1 MNVLLLNV
9 SPKSR
14 GSASAFYTSLL
25 RLFLTGCKVQVCQLR
40 RAGDHENV
48 FALLPWAD
56 AVVISAPLYVD
67 AAPAHVAAFLE
78 QAQQRCKET
87 PCRFTLYAISNCGFP
102 EGHQNEL
109 HLRIYEA
116 WCRCAGVSW
125 GGGLGIGGGVILR
138 WMCMLT
144 PLFAVLDTARLI
156 LAAQA
161 APLTVQTILS
171 CYSSM
176 LVTLAM
182 SLGAVICLAILGHRI
197 KRGACRKNL
206 FTRCLMPSFV
216 FIPVSDAFMLLSA
229 LAHGKLPH
237 TLFRRQP
244 PSAQKTDLPADRPH
258 RPSVPKNLF

>member
-1 MNVLLLNV
+1 
-9 SPKSR
+9 
-14 GSASAFYTSLL
+14 
-25 RLFLTGCKVQVCQLR
+25 
-40 RAGDHENV
+40 
-48 FALLPWAD
+48 
-56 AVVISAPLYVD
+56 
-67 AAPAHVAAFLE
+67 
-78 QAQQRCKET
+78 
-87 PCRFTLYAISNCGFP
+87 
-102 EGHQNEL
+102 
-109 HLRIYEA
+109 
-116 WCRCAGVSW
+116 
-125 GGGLGIGGGVILR
+125 
-138 WMCMLT
+138 MLT

-229 LAHGKLPH
+229 LAHGKLPVSYTH
-237 TLFRRQP
+237 LTLPTNRE
-244 PSAQKTDLPADRPH
+244 
-258 RPSVPKNLF
+258 VEI